1 MASRRSSLS
10 LCAYS
15 NTAASIKC
23 KAEKTVPFMSTEVSF
38 TMEQEGLSETQAFHT
53 EAKP

>member
-1 MASRRSSLS
+1 MVSQRSSLS